1 MPAYIVHGMGVLKSV
16 GASVA
21 AIVSGARY
29 ERNRAMKSS
38 RVHVPIPVS
47 SSGEGS
53 HFLDIHSPFTYHK
66 RPKTITRPVSFH
78 NYGVYV
84 VMHFLKKLASA
95 RPLEVASCVL
105 VCFAVLSGCSAKQG
119 ELVVAKIG
127 DNAVTLREYENL
139 YLKSSGSREQAVAAP
154 QEEREKFLDLLTKF
168 KLKLTDAYDQK
179 LDQRPEIRN
188 EIEQYKGSL
197 VASFL
202 TEREVNAPGVKRMY
216 DSRKMEVR
224 ASHILLNLSS
234 HPSPEDSAK
243 AYTLA
248 YELIGKLRAG
258 ASFES
263 LAVAHSNDPSVSQN
277 KGDLYYFTGGQMV
290 PEFEEAAF
298 AMKPGEI
305 SSKPVRTAYGLH
317 IIKLVDRKP
326 SPGEIKCSH
335 IMIRFDRQ
343 DPTPEDTLAAYE
355 KIKAI
360 QDSIKQGMDFA
371 ELALRNSQDPGSAP
385 RGGDLGWF
393 SRRRWIQSFDEVA
406 FTLKPGQVSDI
417 IRTIYGYHLIKCY
430 DAKPMK
436 SFEEAKKDMQQL
448 FQQTRFQG
456 EYNKFLD
463 RIKKQV
469 QYSRNDS
476 ILNLLAVSF
485 DSTKTTR
492 DSAWTDMAPKEL
504 TAQPVFRFGQRTI
517 SADSMLKLAA
527 ARPDMGTL
535 PLTSNSIRMMADKVG
550 EQLIFQVRGETIEK
564 DYPEF
569 AAIMKEY
576 VDGILLYQIEQE
588 RVWGRVTVNDS
599 LFRAYFEKNR
609 EKFMWPDR
617 VDFTSAQ
624 AVNDSLARL
633 IAERL
638 KNGMTLEQ
646 VFAED
651 SARTRV
657 PSKYQITFAKN
668 SAALSPA
675 TRKIL
680 AAIARDLK
688 SDPAW
693 NITLTLQYDTSARKT
708 ANERLAGKRR
718 DAIKAAL
725 TGSHN
730 IAESRMTIV
739 LRGAARD
746 TAKAQQAEMEALF
759 NRAEAEITGKRS
771 WFAGALESSIQP
783 VTTDERTARADSL
796 QVGQYSAPF
805 MYRGYPTIVRL
816 NKRDPLRKKT
826 YEEAGTE
833 VSSSY
838 QEYESKRLENEWL
851 DGLRKKYPV
860 AVFKERLKYAFA
872 PAE

>member
-1 MPAYIVHGMGVLKSV
+1 
-16 GASVA
+16 
-21 AIVSGARY
+21 
-29 ERNRAMKSS
+29 
-38 RVHVPIPVS
+38 
-47 SSGEGS
+47 
-53 HFLDIHSPFTYHK
+53 
-66 RPKTITRPVSFH
+66 
-78 NYGVYV
+78 
-84 VMHFLKKLASA
+84 MHFLKKLTSV
-95 RPLEVASCVL
+95 RPLDVVSCAL

-119 ELVVAKIG
+119 ELVVATVGKSAI
-127 DNAVTLREYENL
+127 TLKEYEDL
-139 YLKSSGSREQAVAAP
+139 YLKSSGSREQAAATT
-154 QEEREKFLDLLTKF
+154 QEERERFLDLLTRF
-168 KLKLTDAYDQK
+168 KLKLNDAYDQK

-202 TEREVNAPGVKRMY
+202 TEREVNAPGVRKMY
-216 DSRKMEVR
+216 DSRKNEVR

-234 HPSPEDSAK
+234 TPSPEDSQK
-243 AYTLA
+243 AYALA
-248 YELIGKLRAG
+248 YDLIARLRAG

-263 LAVAHSNDPSVSQN
+263 LAVAYSNDPSVSQN

-305 SSKPVRTAYGLH
+305 STKPVRTSYGLH

-335 IMIRFDRQ
+335 IMIRFDKQ
-343 DPTPEDTLAAYE
+343 NPTPEDTLAAYE

-360 QDSIKQGMDFA
+360 QDSLRQGVDFA
-371 ELALRNSQDPGSAP
+371 ELAIRNSQDPGSAP

-406 FTLKPGQVSDI
+406 FTLTPGQVSNI
-417 IRTIYGYHLIKCY
+417 VRTIYGYHLIKCY
-430 DAKPMK
+430 DARPMK
-436 SFEEAKKDMQQL
+436 SFEEARKDMQQL
-448 FQQTRFQG
+448 FQQTRFQA

-476 ILNLLAVSF
+476 ILNILAVSF

-492 DSAWTDMAPKEL
+492 DSGWTAMAPKEL
-504 TAQPVFRFGQRTI
+504 AAQPVFRFGQRTI

-527 ARPDMGTL
+527 ARPDMGSM

-599 LFRAYFEKNR
+599 LLQAYFQANR
-609 EKFMWPDR
+609 NKFMWPDR

-624 AVNDSLARL
+624 AANDSLARL
-633 IAERL
+633 ISE
-638 KNGMTLEQ
+638 KIKSGKSMEE

-651 SARTRV
+651 SVRTRV
-657 PSKYQITFAKN
+657 PSRYLITFAKS
-668 SAALSPA
+668 SAVLNAAARTALAS
-675 TRKIL
+675 L
-680 AAIARDLK
+680 ARELK

-693 NITLTLQYDTSARKT
+693 NVVITLQYDTTGRKA
-708 ANERLAGKRR
+708 ANERLAKKRR
-718 DAIKAAL
+718 DAIKTVL
-725 TGSHN
+725 TGSHSL
-730 IAESRMTIV
+730 AESRITFT
-739 LRGAARD
+739 LRGVARD
-746 TAKAQQAEMEALF
+746 TTRAKQLDTLF
-759 NRAEAEITGKRS
+759 DRASAEITGKRP
-771 WFAGALESSIQP
+771 WFVGAIEHGIQP
-783 VTTDERTARADSL
+783 VTADERTARADSL

-805 MYRGYPTIVRL
+805 PYRGYPTIVRL
-816 NKRDPLRKKT
+816 NKRDPLREKT

-851 DGLRKKYPV
+851 NALQTKYPV
-860 AVFKERLKYAFA
+860 VVYKERLKYAFV
-872 PAE
+872 PAQ

>member
-1 MPAYIVHGMGVLKSV
+1 
-16 GASVA
+16 
-21 AIVSGARY
+21 
-29 ERNRAMKSS
+29 
-38 RVHVPIPVS
+38 
-47 SSGEGS
+47 
-53 HFLDIHSPFTYHK
+53 
-66 RPKTITRPVSFH
+66 
-78 NYGVYV
+78 
-84 VMHFLKKLASA
+84 MHFFQKLASA
-95 RPLEVASCVL
+95 RPLYVASCAL
-105 VCFAVLSGCSAKQG
+105 VCFAVLSGCSPKHG
-119 ELVVAKIG
+119 ELVVATIA
-127 DNAVTLREYENL
+127 NSAVTLKEYEDL
-139 YLKSSGSREQAVAAP
+139 YLKSSGSREQAAAAT

-168 KLKLTDAYDQK
+168 KLKLRDAYDQK

-216 DSRKMEVR
+216 ESRKMEVR
-224 ASHILLNLSS
+224 ASHILLNLASN
-234 HPSPEDSAK
+234 PSPEDSEK
-243 AYTLA
+243 VYTLA
-248 YELIGKLRAG
+248 YELIDKLRAG

-263 LAVAHSNDPSVSQN
+263 LAVAYSNDPSVSQN

-298 AMKPGEI
+298 ALKPGEI
-305 SSKPVRTAYGLH
+305 SSRPVRTAYGLH
-317 IIKLVDRKP
+317 IIKLVDRRP

-335 IMIRFDRQ
+335 IMIRFDKQ

-360 QDSIKQGMDFA
+360 QDSLKQGVDFA
-371 ELALRNSQDPGSAP
+371 ELAIRNSQDPGSAP

-417 IRTIYGYHLIKCY
+417 VRTIYGYHLIKCY

-436 SFEEAKKDMQQL
+436 SFEEAKKDVQQV
-448 FQQTRFQG
+448 FQQTRFQS

-463 RIKKQV
+463 RVKKTV

-476 ILNLLAVSF
+476 LLNILAVSF

-492 DSAWTDMAPKEL
+492 DSAWTEMAPTEL
-504 TAQPVFRFGQRTI
+504 AAQPVFRFGQRTI
-517 SADSMLKLAA
+517 SADSMLRLAA
-527 ARPDMGTL
+527 ARPDMGSM

-599 LFRAYFEKNR
+599 LLQAYFEKNR

-624 AVNDSLARL
+624 AVNDSLAQL
-633 IAERL
+633 ISEKL
-638 KNGMTLEQ
+638 KSGRTIEE
-646 VFAED
+646 VFVED

-657 PSKYQITFAKN
+657 PSRYQITFAKTSATL
-668 SAALSPA
+668 SAAA
-675 TRKIL
+675 RTTL
-680 AAIARDLK
+680 ASLARELK

-693 NITLTLQYDTSARKT
+693 NVLLTLQYDTTARKA
-708 ANERLAGKRR
+708 ANERLANKRR
-718 DAIKAAL
+718 DVLKAAL

-730 IAESRMTIV
+730 IADNRITIS
-739 LRGAARD
+739 LRGVARD
-746 TAKAQQAEMEALF
+746 TAKAKQAEVDALF
-759 NRAEAEITGKRS
+759 NRADAEITGKRS
-771 WFAGALESSIQP
+771 WFAGAIETAIQP
-783 VTTDERTARADSL
+783 VTTDERTAKADSL
-796 QVGQYSAPF
+796 QEGQYSAPF

-838 QEYESKRLENEWL
+838 QEFESKRLENEWL
-851 DGLRKKYPV
+851 EGLRKKYPV
-860 AVFKERLKYAFA
+860 VVYTDRLKYAFA